1 MRESY
6 LVNDIIRGLYGC
18 VKLWRVNVGT
28 VKTADGRRFST
39 GLPKGFSDLFGIL
52 PHQYSKTGCPV
63 PVFIECKVGA
73 NKPTDEQKEF
83 LRAHREMGCAAGVA
97 RSVSDAWAI
106 ILPFLRE
113 HPERPVNEDH
123 VAEE

>member
-52 PHQYSKTGCPV
+52 PSRYSKSGCPV

-73 NKPTDEQKEF
+73 NKPTDEQTAF
-83 LRAHREMGCAAGVA
+83 LRAQKEIGCAAGVA

-106 ILPFLRE
+106 ILPFLGE
-113 HPERPVNEDH
+113 HPERPVSSED
-123 VAEE
+123 VEKQ